1 MLYEALT
8 DCKRFPIFPPRFSD
22 IPRKISAYLRT
33 ESPSGANMRIM
44 RCFHNTLN
52 INNLNLRDIL
62 SLCEKHHFGMRNG
75 PFQRPKCTI
84 SHLNMGFFVLRNWL
98 YQKSKRTFPDYVM
111 GYIKMLHCPKCPLSY
126 TI

>member
-33 ESPSGANMRIM
+33 KSPSGANMRIM
-44 RCFHNTLN
+44 RGFHNILN

-75 PFQRPKCTI
+75 PFQRPKSTI
-84 SHLNMGFFVLRNWL
+84 SHLNMGLIGLRNGL
-98 YQKSKRTFPDYVM
+98 YHNVKLINSDYVI
-111 GYIKMLHCPKCPLSY
+111 GYM
-126 TI
+126 